1 MTARPEAADIIMND
15 DGKPQDV
22 SSAAV
27 NEKKTSIVALLEV
40 ANTIRKEKSNDH
52 VDTSSEMKDTITI
65 MPGADD
71 AGAVEAFNTHP
82 TEAAESK
89 VGRSAYSA
97 ETVAAISSLA
107 AGESPLFYDDVNG
120 NNDDNNT
127 GGKKATS
134 SVKKAAL
141 AKREITLQDRA
152 SAVMSVYKDYLDEVK
167 DDDDDDIGQ
176 YETSAEMVTDDD
188 AMIVPFHTVKHRP
201 LNIHEKR
208 KEGHKVAALDK
219 FCKDVEE
226 GNINVNGRNN
236 FDDSDEDD
244 DDGSSTQGSHYSKSS
259 KKKRYYTNHPTAAST
274 TAAFR
279 LKAEVA
285 IKAAA
290 TKTKIV
296 ATNAAVAVKTKY
308 KDKTTNPTKLLEKI
322 GSGVENDFDFANYHD
337 VGGGEDARIL
347 SNKNRTNEEMEYG
360 IPPTVQKN
368 ADEGFYGMHMLQRDD
383 EIKSL
388 KRKGQINTEEME
400 SMQRFNDMC
409 DELGVTPQSH
419 SKLHYFYQ
427 RQRSRYKYPIFRS
440 KKCKRAMLY
449 GGICLGFSIMVVA
462 LVSAITNGFQD
473 VQQRKS
479 AKPLPDWK
487 EDEDWRENAKETWEK
502 DHDVS
507 EVTLVTQSV
516 LINNFRP
523 HWFSDAQGWSG
534 TSYED
539 AKRFCEYIKVAKDQE
554 DTLHL
559 CPLEVYCPHGQLH
572 DKPLY
577 YEMDAYDSEQWAP
590 ISGENERWVMIGNK
604 EHHTCALS
612 SPQVSVDTL
621 SPTVKKHIMCCQGP
635 SDSNVAGNE
644 NSSPETADDAI
655 ASANQLKQL
664 FHDVTAAYRPV
675 TYDRST
681 GWQGRTYQEAV
692 TYCDS
697 YHNYIP
703 CPYEVYCPDQKHLMA
718 GISGEEGESWAPV
731 VNQEN
736 EWVQV
741 GTGDVCELY
750 SERYGSKPDWG
761 VSGENSEAIT
771 RHIMCCRAHA
781 LQDGEE
787 PQHQHDENP
796 PLPPPTAAIE
806 QHDKNSDLDSEIL
819 ESDKAEELG
828 FDDGDFGGIDELDFD
843 LLEVKLTQHF
853 NPTWFDRETGWRG
866 QTYEESTEFCNKI
879 DGYIPCPHYVYCPGD
894 GKKVLGG
901 RKEEGESWA
910 AVVDGFNEWV
920 QVGAGGE
927 CNLYSANEGET
938 PGWGLTGDNNEEI
951 TRHIMCCKHQQDGD
965 ESNVESDTETVEEE
979 SVAETAEIDD
989 EGTNAE
995 EPESSTM
1002 AQNENES
1009 SSMSILEITTQN
1021 TFHPEWFDSRLGWYG
1036 GTYDEG
1042 KAFCESLPQA
1052 NNGHWYL
1059 CPSQAYCPNGPRD
1072 KEPLYLQK
1080 DAFEGI
1086 QWAPISDK
1094 QNGWIMVGKMS
1105 QQLPHTCEEYFQINH
1120 HDPLWGLDG
1129 SSTDMK
1135 QHILCCNTPSGIY
1148 LSKGDEEDNI
1158 VPTNAGNPNK
1168 PNHDE
1173 SALLG
1178 RFTPRWFSVTDGWNS
1193 GSHDDAIAFCEQHDG
1208 IHHNGKKMELC
1219 PYVAYCP
1226 EGPGTQPIDI
1236 GGHVDVNKEGQQ
1248 WAPLFGQANHWVS
1261 ISGEKACLAHLEVN
1275 GAEPSW
1281 GLDAS
1286 NPDVKKHVLCCSPNQ

>member
-1 MTARPEAADIIMND
+1 MND

-27 NEKKTSIVALLEV
+27 NEKTTSIVALLEV
-40 ANTIRKEKSNDH
+40 ANTIRKEKSSDH
-52 VDTSSEMKDTITI
+52 VDSSSDLKDSITI

-71 AGAVEAFNTHP
+71 AGAVEAGNT
-82 TEAAESK
+82 ESK

-127 GGKKATS
+127 GGEKSTS

-152 SAVMSVYKDYLDEVK
+152 SAVMSVYKDFIK
-167 DDDDDDIGQ
+167 DDDDDDNIGQ
-176 YETSAEMVTDDD
+176 YENSAEMVTDDD

-236 FDDSDEDD
+236 FDDSDEEDD

-259 KKKRYYTNHPTAAST
+259 KKKRYTNHYPTAAST

-360 IPPTVQKN
+360 IPPT
-368 ADEGFYGMHMLQRDD
+368 
-383 EIKSL
+383 
-388 KRKGQINTEEME
+388 T
-400 SMQRFNDMC
+400 
-409 DELGVTPQSH
+409 
-419 SKLHYFYQ
+419 
-427 RQRSRYKYPIFRS
+427 
-440 KKCKRAMLY
+440 
-449 GGICLGFSIMVVA
+449 
-462 LVSAITNGFQD
+462 ITNGFQD

-487 EDEDWRENAKETWEK
+487 EDADWRENAKETWEK

-507 EVTLVTQSV
+507 EGTLVTQSV
-516 LINNFRP
+516 LTNNFRP

-559 CPLEVYCPHGQLH
+559 CPLEVYCPHGPLH

-604 EHHTCALS
+604 EHHTCTLNP
-612 SPQVSVDTL
+612 PQVSVDTL

-635 SDSNVAGNE
+635 SDANVAGNE

-655 ASANQLKQL
+655 ASANQLTQL
-664 FHDVTAAYRPV
+664 FYEVTAAYRPI

-681 GWQGRTYQEAV
+681 GWQGQTYQEAV

-787 PQHQHDENP
+787 PQHQPHENP
-796 PLPPPTAAIE
+796 SLPPPTAAIE

-819 ESDKAEELG
+819 ESDVAEELG

-879 DGYIPCPHYVYCPGD
+879 DGYIPCPHYVYCPAD

-951 TRHIMCCKHQQDGD
+951 TRHIMCCKHQQDGE
-965 ESNVESDTETVEEE
+965 ESNVESDTETVVEE
-979 SVAETAEIDD
+979 SVAETADIDD

-1002 AQNENES
+1002 TQNENES
-1009 SSMSILEITTQN
+1009 SSMSMLEIATQD
-1021 TFHPEWFDSRLGWYG
+1021 TFHPEWFGSSLGWFG
-1036 GTYDEG
+1036 GTYGEG

-1059 CPSQAYCPNGPRD
+1059 CPSSAYCPNGPRD

-1094 QNGWIMVGKMS
+1094 QNGWMMVGKMS

-1148 LSKGDEEDNI
+1148 LSKDDEEDNI
-1158 VPTNAGNPNK
+1158 VPTNGGNPNK

-1178 RFTPRWFSVTDGWNS
+1178 IFTPRWFSVTDGWNS

-1208 IHHNGKKMELC
+1208 IHLNGKKMELC